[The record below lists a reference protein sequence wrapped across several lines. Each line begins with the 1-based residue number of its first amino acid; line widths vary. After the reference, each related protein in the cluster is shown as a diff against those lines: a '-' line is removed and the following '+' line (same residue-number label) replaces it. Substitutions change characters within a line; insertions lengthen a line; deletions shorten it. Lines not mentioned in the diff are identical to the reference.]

1 MHIGKS
7 YKLPEFLAW
16 TRHTIYVLVVLS
28 ITPVALYQL
37 AGFKWLAI
45 PWGIVFLLGAT
56 VALSAGFKN
65 AQAYNRLQEAQ
76 QVWASIVSSSR
87 AFGMMCRDYV
97 AAPDRARQLVYRH
110 LAWLTALRYQ
120 MRDVKAW
127 ETMDEAQNVEY
138 QRKYVIPERERSL
151 ESELARYIPSGE
163 AAEVLM
169 SNSRALRV
177 LALQSAETNKLLA
190 DGSLTVSQFSELQ
203 AAMRQLIEQQ
213 SRSERIKNFPFPRQ
227 HAFVNSLFVRI
238 LCFLL
243 PFSMIGEFER
253 LNDVVEG
260 WAKGNMVWL
269 SVPLSLLILWMYTSL
284 DQVGES
290 TENPFEG
297 GANDVPISRICE
309 EIETELR
316 EMLGEANVP
325 APARLAGDIAV

>member
-1 MHIGKS
+1 MHVGKS

-16 TRHTIYVLVVLS
+16 TRRTIYVLIVLS
-28 ITPVALYQL
+28 VTPVALYQL
-37 AGFKWLAI
+37 AGLKWLAI

-65 AQAYNRLQEAQ
+65 AQAYNRLQEAL
-76 QVWASIVSSSR
+76 QVWESIVASSR
-87 AFGMMCRDYV
+87 MWGAMCRDYV
-97 AAPDRARQLVYRH
+97 ADTDHARQLVYRH
-110 LAWLTALRYQ
+110 LAWLTALRHQ

-127 ETMDEAQNVEY
+127 ETMGQAQNVEY
-138 QRKYVIPERERSL
+138 QRRYAIQEREQTLEPERI
-151 ESELARYIPSGE
+151 RYLPSGE
-163 AAEVLM
+163 TDEVLM

-177 LALQSAETNKLLA
+177 LALQSRQMNKLLA
-190 DGSLTVSQFSELQ
+190 DGSLTTQQFGEFQ
-203 AAMRQLIEQQ
+203 ATVRQLIEEQ
-213 SRSERIKNFPFPRQ
+213 SHSERIKNFPFPRQ
-227 HAFVNSLFVRI
+227 HAFINSLFVRI
-238 LCFLL
+238 LCILL

-297 GANDVPISRICE
+297 GANDVPISHICQ
-309 EIETELR
+309 EIEAEMR

-325 APARLAGDIAV
+325 APARVEGDIAV

>member
-1 MHIGKS
+1 MHVGKS

-16 TRHTIYVLVVLS
+16 TRRTIYILVVLS
-28 ITPVALYQL
+28 VTPVALYQL
-37 AGFKWLAI
+37 AGLKWLAI

-65 AQAYNRLQEAQ
+65 AQAYNRLQEAL
-76 QVWASIVSSSR
+76 QVWESIVSSSR
-87 AFGMMCRDYV
+87 AWGAICRDYV
-97 AAPDRARQLVYRH
+97 ADPDRARQLMYRH
-110 LAWLTALRYQ
+110 LAWLTTLRYQ

-127 ETMDEAQNVEY
+127 ETMGEAQNVEY
-138 QRKYVIPERERSL
+138 QRRYAIPERERSL
-151 ESELARYIPSGE
+151 ESELARYLPNGE
-163 AAEVLM
+163 ATQVLM

-177 LALQSAETNKLLA
+177 LALQSREINELLA
-190 DGSLTVSQFSELQ
+190 DGSLTAQQFGEFK
-203 AAMRQLIEQQ
+203 ATVRQLIDQQ

-227 HAFVNSLFVRI
+227 HAFINSLFVRI
-238 LCFLL
+238 LCILL

-253 LNDVVEG
+253 LNDVVDG

-309 EIETELR
+309 EIEAELR

-325 APARLAGDIAV
+325 APARLEGDIAV

>member
-1 MHIGKS
+1 MHVGKS

-16 TRHTIYVLVVLS
+16 TRRTIYVLVVLS
-28 ITPVALYQL
+28 VTPVALYQL
-37 AGFKWLAI
+37 AGLKWLAI

-65 AQAYNRLQEAQ
+65 AQAYNRLQEAL
-76 QVWASIVSSSR
+76 QVWESIVSSSR
-87 AFGMMCRDYV
+87 IWGAMCRDYV
-97 AAPDRARQLVYRH
+97 ADPERARQLVYRH
-110 LAWLTALRYQ
+110 LAWLTTLRHQ

-127 ETMDEAQNVEY
+127 ETMDKAQNVEY
-138 QRKYVIPERERSL
+138 QRRYAIPEREQTL
-151 ESELARYIPSGE
+151 ESELVRYLPSGE
-163 AAEVLM
+163 TDEVLM
-169 SNSRALRV
+169 SNSRSLRV
-177 LALQSAETNKLLA
+177 LALQSRQMNEMHA
-190 DGSLTVSQFSELQ
+190 DGSLTTQQFCEFQ
-203 AAMRQLIEQQ
+203 ATVRQLIEQQ

-227 HAFVNSLFVRI
+227 HAFINSLFVRI
-238 LCFLL
+238 LCILL

-297 GANDVPISRICE
+297 GANDVPISHICQ
-309 EIETELR
+309 EIEAELR

-325 APARLAGDIAV
+325 APARLEGDIAV

>member
-1 MHIGKS
+1 MHVGKS

-16 TRHTIYVLVVLS
+16 TRRTIYVLVVLS
-28 ITPVALYQL
+28 VTPVALYQL
-37 AGFKWLAI
+37 AGLKWLAI

-65 AQAYNRLQEAQ
+65 AQAYNRLQEAL
-76 QVWASIVSSSR
+76 QVWESIVSSSR
-87 AFGMMCRDYV
+87 AWGVICRDYV
-97 AAPDRARQLVYRH
+97 ADPECARQLVYRH

-127 ETMDEAQNVEY
+127 ETMSEAQNVEY
-138 QRKYVIPERERSL
+138 QRRYAIPERERSL
-151 ESELARYIPSGE
+151 ESELARYIPNEE
-163 AAEVLM
+163 AAQVLM
-169 SNSRALRV
+169 SNSRALRI
-177 LALQSAETNKLLA
+177 LALQSREINGLLA
-190 DGSLTVSQFSELQ
+190 DGSLTAQQFGEFKTTV
-203 AAMRQLIEQQ
+203 RQLIEQQ
-213 SRSERIKNFPFPRQ
+213 SRNERIKNFPFPRQ
-227 HAFVNSLFVRI
+227 HAFINSLFVRI
-238 LCFLL
+238 LCILL

-253 LNDVVEG
+253 LNDVVDG

-309 EIETELR
+309 EIEAELR

-325 APARLAGDIAV
+325 APTRLEGDIAV

>member
-7 YKLPEFLAW
+7 YRLPEFLVW
-16 TRHTIYVLVVLS
+16 TRRTIYVLVVLS
-28 ITPVALYQL
+28 VAPVALYQL

-45 PWGIVFLLGAT
+45 PWGIVFLLGAS

-87 AFGMMCRDYV
+87 VWGAMCRDYV
-97 AAPDRARQLVYRH
+97 ADPERARQLVYRH
-110 LAWLTALRYQ
+110 FAWLTALRYQ

-127 ETMDEAQNVEY
+127 ETMDRAENVEY
-138 QRKYVIPERERSL
+138 QRRYAIPERERPL
-151 ESELARYIPSGE
+151 ESELERYLSPAE
-163 AAEVLM
+163 AAQVLT
-169 SNSRALRV
+169 SHTRALRV
-177 LALQSAETNKLLA
+177 LVLQSWEVSKLLA
-190 DGSLTVSQFSELQ
+190 DGTLTASQGGELQ
-203 AAMRQLIEQQ
+203 ATVRRLIDHQ
-213 SRSERIKNFPFPRQ
+213 SNSERIKDFPFPRQ
-227 HAFVNSLFVRI
+227 HAFINSLFVKI

-253 LNDVVEG
+253 LNEVVDG

-269 SVPLSLLILWMYTSL
+269 SVPLSLLISWMYTSL

-297 GANDVPISRICE
+297 GANDVPISHICE
-309 EIETELR
+309 EIEAELR

-325 APARLAGDIAV
+325 APAGLEGDIAV